1 MSFVRN
7 FCVESNE
14 FPVSISAKGVIK
26 LSEWSVK
33 SMSAI
38 LMGRFGA
45 IWMVNMSGKLMENVV
60 GVDFTSKFNE
70 SRRGFLAQRCSN
82 KGSRYVVVVE
92 YGGRRSGS

>member
-14 FPVSISAKGVIK
+14 FQVSISAKGVIK

-38 LMGRFGA
+38 LMGEVWSYLDGEYVWQVDGEHCRCRFRLQ
-45 IWMVNMSGKLMENVV
+45 V
-60 GVDFTSKFNE
+60 
-70 SRRGFLAQRCSN
+70 
-82 KGSRYVVVVE
+82 
-92 YGGRRSGS
+92 